1 MTLNIAVPFG
11 DRPKTILRD
20 SQDVQNL
27 IPIGWQLLAE
37 EMWFAF
43 QLMRVSKQDVLT
55 FRIEKGLLRFEIESE
70 LTSETDRKL
79 INRICQSIASSSAR
93 ICMECEPPGK
103 HGFRRKNE
111 QGWPCLCTTHYIEYA
126 TQLTNQE
133 NG

>member
-1 MTLNIAVPFG
+1 MNISVPFG
-11 DRPKTILRD
+11 DVPKTILTNPSVYRIL
-20 SQDVQNL
+20 V
-27 IPIGWQLLAE
+27 PIGWQYLAE

-43 QLMRVSKQDVLT
+43 QHFKVSDKDVLS
-55 FRIEKGLLRFEIESE
+55 FKIEKGLLRFEIESE
-70 LTSETDRKL
+70 WTTELDRKL

-111 QGWPCLCTTHYIEYA
+111 EGWPCLCTTHYIEYV
-126 TQLTNQE
+126 TQLSNQE